1 MTSPTTAG
9 ATSPA
14 PSSPRVGVKEVKT
27 DKFMWK
33 VTKGLTGSVDI
44 QVSELSPSLTALV
57 KQLRSDPQALAHLA
71 AFLGGLDEV
80 EIQKQLMAGRD
91 S

>member
-1 MTSPTTAG
+1 
-9 ATSPA
+9 
-14 PSSPRVGVKEVKT
+14 VKEVKT

-44 QVSELSPSLTALV
+44 QVSELSPSLSALV

-80 EIQKQLMAGRD
+80 EIQKQLMTGRD